1 MKSLFCFS
9 FQLTILVKFLISGR
23 SLEDL
28 RGSLF
33 SKFRS
38 PEGAKRQQHRSCGPA
53 VALTFNFFVAVNIIF
68 MNKLVGIPMPI

>member
-1 MKSLFCFS
+1 MKSSSCFT
-9 FQLTILVKFLISGR
+9 FQLTLLIKFVISGK

-33 SKFRS
+33 SKFRT
-38 PEGAKRQQHRSCGPA
+38 PEGAKRQQQRSCGPS
-53 VALTFNFFVAVNIIF
+53 VALTFNFFVAVSIIF